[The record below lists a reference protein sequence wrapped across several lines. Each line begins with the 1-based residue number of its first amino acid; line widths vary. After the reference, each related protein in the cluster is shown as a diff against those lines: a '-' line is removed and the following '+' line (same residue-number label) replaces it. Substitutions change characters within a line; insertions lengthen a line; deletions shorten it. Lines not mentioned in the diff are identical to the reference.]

1 MLEDDKYLGNTFIS
15 RVNMMKNTIYLIL
28 IAVLPLTGCDND
40 KTQPE
45 SIEEHAEEMH
55 AEGMHA
61 EDLHEDAGDHEQH
74 DDSRMGEGGIDATT
88 PHDASLASIVD
99 GYLEIKKA
107 LKADNKDGAAAG
119 GKALIT
125 AFNDYDMTKLTKD
138 NHEEYMEIVEN
149 AKEHAE
155 HIVKSALAHQKEHF
169 EELSTDINDLIAL
182 MGQ

>member
-1 MLEDDKYLGNTFIS
+1 
-15 RVNMMKNTIYLIL
+15 MKNAIYLIL

-40 KTQPE
+40 KTQSE

-55 AEGMHA
+55 AEGMHE

-74 DDSRMGEGGIDATT
+74 NASMMGEGGVDAST
-88 PHDASLASIVD
+88 PHDESLVAIVD
-99 GYLEIKKA
+99 GYLEIKNA
-107 LKADNKDGAAAG
+107 LKADDKDGAAAG

-125 AFNDYDMTKLTKD
+125 AFNDYDMTKLTKN

-155 HIVKSALAHQKEHF
+155 HIVESALAHQKEHF
-169 EELSTDINDLIAL
+169 EELSTDVSDLIAL